1 MSDKVK
7 FFLFVVSAIL
17 ILVGAIL
24 HVSSPTIAS
33 YIFAVGAAGVA
44 VYYFTIP
51 VKDMDFRSRR
61 LQRFNIFAGLL
72 CIASSALMFAH
83 RKEWIICLT
92 IAAIFQLYSAFVTP
106 KKKSN

>member
-7 FFLFVVSAIL
+7 FFLFIVSAIL

-61 LQRFNIFAGLL
+61 LHRFNIFAGLL